1 MPAGFRILPLPPI
14 LATGET
20 ALFAA
25 CAASQLADSMPSVQV
40 AGTAMVPRHRSDR
53 RLCGCAVTVRTAHG
67 DNLLIQKALDLARPG
82 DVIVVD
88 GGGHAGQ
95 ALVGEIM
102 GTLAQ
107 QRGIA
112 GFVVDGAVRDLD
124 FIGPGSLPVFSTAVS
139 LRGPSREGPGEI
151 NVPVT
156 LAGMMVSPGDIIVG
170 DADGVVAVPRAQAP
184 QILAA
189 AQALRQKEEDA
200 LEAIRRGELD
210 RGWIDAALRKGG
222 CAFH

>member
-1 MPAGFRILPLPPI
+1 MPAGFRILPMPSV
-14 LATGET
+14 LATDE
-20 ALFAA
+20 ASLFAA
-25 CAASQLADSMPSVQV
+25 CAASQLADSMASVQV
-40 AGTAMVPRHRSDR
+40 AGPAMVPRHRSCL
-53 RLCGCAVTVRTAHG
+53 RLCGCAVTVQTAHG
-67 DNLLIQKALDLARPG
+67 DNLLVQKVLDLARPG

-102 GTLAQ
+102 ATLAQ

-124 FIGPGSLPVFSTAVS
+124 FVGPGDLPVFSTSVC
-139 LRGPSREGPGEI
+139 LRGPSREGIGEI
-151 NVPVT
+151 NGIVT
-156 LAGMMVSPGDIIVG
+156 LAGMSVSPGDIIVG
-170 DADGVVAVPRAQAP
+170 DADGVVAVPRTQAA

-189 AQALRQKEEDA
+189 AQALRQKEEAA

-210 RGWIDAALRKGG
+210 RSWIDAALHKGG
-222 CAFH
+222 YQLP